1 MNHKIDYNSDHLYP
15 VTEALSVNYQE
26 YLYKLLP
33 KNMTPLELIHHQK
46 LRQEAQKQ
54 LLCELA
60 DVFCR
65 FLKEGTNSKGESLT
79 GGGAPMFPVH
89 RINRFTIDH
98 LQNLGDPVFAVVDFV
113 LPEPGV
119 KLPKAKADV

>member
-1 MNHKIDYNSDHLYP
+1 MNHNPDHIYP
-15 VTEALSVNYQE
+15 VTEALSINFNE

-60 DVFCR
+60 DVFHR
-65 FLKEGTNSKGESLT
+65 FLKEGSNSKGESLT
-79 GGGAPMFPVH
+79 G
-89 RINRFTIDH
+89 
-98 LQNLGDPVFAVVDFV
+98 
-113 LPEPGV
+113 
-119 KLPKAKADV
+119 